1 MRQRMLRFLLLL
13 GLGVLCGEL
22 ITVVFALGVTVLA
35 MGIILAL
42 LWAGEVPPKDAY

>member
-1 MRQRMLRFLLLL
+1 MKQQMLRFLLLL

-35 MGIILAL
+35 LAVILAL
-42 LWAGEVPPKDAY
+42 LWAGEVPPRNAY

>member
-1 MRQRMLRFLLLL
+1 MKQRVMKFLFLLA
-13 GLGVLCGEL
+13 LGVLCGEL